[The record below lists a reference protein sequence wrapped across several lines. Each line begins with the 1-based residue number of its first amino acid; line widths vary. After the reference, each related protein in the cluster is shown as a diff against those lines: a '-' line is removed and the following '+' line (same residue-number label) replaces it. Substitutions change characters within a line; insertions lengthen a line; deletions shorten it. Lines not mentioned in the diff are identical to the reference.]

1 METARE
7 SDQEQEA
14 DCKVS
19 LQSRLK
25 DKKGFISRHSLS
37 SLSKR
42 RPFSRKPSSWRHPGG
57 TVSETEETETDF
69 SECETESGAKE
80 VVAGVRRRPGHV
92 NSFTFSSLSMFRR
105 QHSSGAGADSH
116 PGQGKKDGS
125 RSPAL
130 ISQLSIES
138 AIEEERVVLS
148 DADKDTIVIP
158 KHVTSPSRSPNRK
171 FREATDKVGDKIR
184 SLFKESKDR
193 GDKSYGGRS
202 ASAGRS
208 DTIEEET
215 TEDVEAERQ
224 GGVSRAY
231 SLNAKQL
238 SKPLL
243 QSHSSTESTDVPS
256 TPKSTPTRTKKRLS
270 LRKNKSI
277 EAAAAND
284 IVLAS
289 QQKLQRLSRG
299 GAGVKPQERKFELTG
314 DEWDVCLANE
324 LHQSLS
330 DCQHQQQLHPATASD
345 SLGDSFRLAIH
356 QVEGLT
362 EKCSQEAAAASNE
375 VLSGVQTD
383 LSGQEV
389 SRLKDTPVLGDK
401 RCYGGMMSE
410 TGQDIRDI
418 TSESDQDDIR
428 KTVRKMSCNVILLS
442 FFSPCNSLQCNVK
455 KDIF

>member
-1 METARE
+1 M
-7 SDQEQEA
+7 
-14 DCKVS
+14 
-19 LQSRLK
+19 
-25 DKKGFISRHSLS
+25 
-37 SLSKR
+37 
-42 RPFSRKPSSWRHPGG
+42 
-57 TVSETEETETDF
+57 SETEETETDF

-105 QHSSGAGADSH
+105 QHSSGADS
-116 PGQGKKDGS
+116 QQRGKKDGS

-138 AIEEERVVLS
+138 AIEEERLVLS

-193 GDKSYGGRS
+193 SEKSYGGRS

-224 GGVSRAY
+224 GGVARAY

-289 QQKLQRLSRG
+289 QQKLSRLSRG
-299 GAGVKPQERKFELTG
+299 GKAEDRMLTG

-324 LHQSLS
+324 PHQSLADS
-330 DCQHQQQLHPATASD
+330 QHQQLHSF
-345 SLGDSFRLAIH
+345 SDSFRQAIH

-362 EKCSQEAAAASNE
+362 EKCSQDSAGAND
-375 VLSGVQTD
+375 VVSGVQTE

-389 SRLKDTPVLGDK
+389 SRLKETPVLGDK
-401 RCYGGMMSE
+401 RSYGMMSE
-410 TGQDIRDI
+410 TGQDCIRDI

-428 KTVRKMSCNVILLS
+428 KTVQKMSCHLILLS
-442 FFSPCNSLQCNVK
+442 LFIFTATPCNFM
-455 KDIF
+455 KDTRTG